1 MKKLPKQKKVK
12 KLYFIRANKT
22 KFGGAEVYLSRLSQ
36 ALTKDNIR
44 HSIVNSIFPKF
55 LPSWL
60 RAILFNAQVCIFKKD
75 KFYFSLERITCPDIY
90 RAGDGVHS
98 VFLTV
103 ENKSKL
109 NPLHPVYLFLEKR
122 CLQRAKR
129 IIANSE
135 MIKNQIIDAYNVNPA
150 KIDIVYNGIESKEL
164 NYKNSFDRLSK
175 EFLIK
180 EDQPTLLYV
189 GSGFKRKGVK
199 EFLQIVAQLQIP
211 DIKAFVV
218 GKEKNIKYYQQL
230 AIKLR
235 IDNQIIFTGPREDVS
250 DFYTISDIFIFPT
263 HYEPFGNVIL
273 EAMNFKNVVFT
284 TRQNGASEILDDFF
298 IMNKPDDFSIIN
310 KITHLLDN
318 KSKLK
323 SIKKDN
329 RTLSKQFSIERNL
342 KETLDVVDKLT
353 NHIHLT

>member
-1 MKKLPKQKKVK
+1 LNR

-22 KFGGAEVYLSRLSQ
+22 KFGGAEMYLSRLSD
-36 ALTKDNIR
+36 ALRKQNID
-44 HSIVNSIFPKF
+44 HKVINSIFPKF

-60 RAILFNAQVCIFKKD
+60 RVILFNLQVCSVKGD
-75 KFYFSLERITCPDIY
+75 KFYFSLDRITCPDIY

-103 ENKSKL
+103 EKKSKL

-122 CLQRAKR
+122 CFQKAKR

-135 MIKNQIIDAYNVNPA
+135 MVRNQIIDTYNVNPA

-164 NYKNSFDRLSK
+164 NYQNSFDKLSR

-189 GSGFKRKGVK
+189 GSGFQRKGVR
-199 EFLQIVAQLQIP
+199 EFLQIVAKLQMP
-211 DIKAFVV
+211 NIKAFVV
-218 GKEKNIKYYQQL
+218 GKEKNIEYYQQL
-230 AIKLR
+230 AIELK
-235 IDNQIIFTGPREDVS
+235 IDSQVIFTGPREDVN

-273 EAMNFKNVVFT
+273 EAMNFKNAVFT

-298 IMNKPDDFSIIN
+298 IMDKSDDFSIVT
-310 KITHLLDN
+310 KITNLIDN
-318 KSKLK
+318 M
-323 SIKKDN
+323 
-329 RTLSKQFSIERNL
+329 
-342 KETLDVVDKLT
+342 DKLESVKKERRF
-353 NHIHLT
+353 HGGS

>member
-1 MKKLPKQKKVK
+1 MNR

-22 KFGGAEVYLSRLSQ
+22 KFGGAEMYLSRLSD
-36 ALTKDNIR
+36 ALRKQNID
-44 HSIVNSIFPKF
+44 HKVTNSFFPKF

-60 RAILFNAQVCIFKKD
+60 RVILFNLQVCSVKGD
-75 KFYFSLERITCPDIY
+75 KFYFSLDRITCPDIY

-103 ENKSKL
+103 EKKSKL

-122 CLQRAKR
+122 CFQKAKR

-135 MIKNQIIDAYNVNPA
+135 MVRNQIIDTYNVNPA

-164 NYKNSFDRLSK
+164 NYQNSFDKLSR

-189 GSGFKRKGVK
+189 GSGFQRKGVR
-199 EFLQIVAQLQIP
+199 EFLQIVAKLQMP
-211 DIKAFVV
+211 NIKAFVV
-218 GKEKNIKYYQQL
+218 GKEKNIEYYQQL
-230 AIKLR
+230 AIELK
-235 IDNQIIFTGPREDVS
+235 IDSQVIFTGPREDVN

-273 EAMNFKNVVFT
+273 EAMNFKNAVFT

-298 IMNKPDDFSIIN
+298 IMDKSDDFSIVT
-310 KITHLLDN
+310 KITNLIDN
-318 KSKLK
+318 MDKLESVKKENRIKSQ
-323 SIKKDN
+323 
-329 RTLSKQFSIERNL
+329 QFSIDRNL
-342 KETLDVVDKLT
+342 LETLKVIDEVV
-353 NHIHLT
+353 N

>member
-1 MKKLPKQKKVK
+1 MNR

-22 KFGGAEVYLSRLSQ
+22 KFGGAEMYLSRLSD
-36 ALTKDNIR
+36 ALRKQNID
-44 HSIVNSIFPKF
+44 HKVINSIFPKF

-60 RAILFNAQVCIFKKD
+60 RVILFNLQVCLVKGD
-75 KFYFSLERITCPDIY
+75 KFYFSLDRITCPDIY

-103 ENKSKL
+103 EKKSKL

-122 CLQRAKR
+122 CFQKAKR

-135 MIKNQIIDAYNVNPA
+135 MVRNQIIDTYNVNPA
-150 KIDIVYNGIESKEL
+150 KIDIVYNGIESKEI
-164 NYKNSFDRLSK
+164 NYQNSFDNLSR

-189 GSGFKRKGVK
+189 GSGFQRKGVR
-199 EFLQIVAQLQIP
+199 EFLQIVAKLQMP
-211 DIKAFVV
+211 NIKAFVV
-218 GKEKNIKYYQQL
+218 GKEKNIEYYQQL
-230 AIKLR
+230 AIELK
-235 IDNQIIFTGPREDVS
+235 IDSQVIFTGPREDVN

-273 EAMNFKNVVFT
+273 EAMNFKNAVFT

-298 IMNKPDDFSIIN
+298 IMDKSDDFSIVT
-310 KITHLLDN
+310 KITNLIDN
-318 KSKLK
+318 MDKLESVKKENRIKSQ
-323 SIKKDN
+323 
-329 RTLSKQFSIERNL
+329 QFSIDRNL
-342 KETLDVVDKLT
+342 LETLKVIDEVV
-353 NHIHLT
+353 N